1 MFQRMY
7 KHVAFH
13 SDSPHLSAP
22 ADGVAP
28 TSTSTHWLEV
38 FWAERWARRLVTRA
52 LGRLRAREHGII
64 SHACAVN
71 WMNWWMWCDVATP
84 PSFDNSMIPWW
95 FGNRNSSFQ
104 LREVLWIAM
113 SQRKRIGFEMLPLVW
128 MKIASMLIVWL
139 HWLLC
144 VCVLVFLGD
153 DAPDPSPFEEKDSH
167 RLNIPVRTSRCDHHV
182 LLDSGWVATDEKNMR
197 FFVSKSYVYIYI
209 LCFIMYH
216 PACLPAGSRR
226 RGITAV
232 LDQGGHNWPLRGH
245 VERWKLTLLEILG
258 AKKGYPQAII
268 LWNMLFAYS
277 VHTRFLS
284 CGDLRI
290 RGQRP
295 ETLSP

>member
-84 PSFDNSMIPWW
+84 PSFNNSMVPWW

-128 MKIASMLIVWL
+128 MKIVSMLIVWL

-144 VCVLVFLGD
+144 VCVGF
-153 DAPDPSPFEEKDSH
+153 
-167 RLNIPVRTSRCDHHV
+167 
-182 LLDSGWVATDEKNMR
+182 SGWWCPRSIPFWREGFTPSQIYQSGRVGVIIMFFLIQDELLPMKKTCDSLFQNHM
-197 FFVSKSYVYIYI
+197 YIYI
-209 LCFIMYH
+209 YYVSSCIIRH
-216 PACLPAGSRR
+216 ACL
-226 RGITAV
+226 
-232 LDQGGHNWPLRGH
+232 LDLGG
-245 VERWKLTLLEILG
+245 VE
-258 AKKGYPQAII
+258 
-268 LWNMLFAYS
+268 
-277 VHTRFLS
+277 
-284 CGDLRI
+284 
-290 RGQRP
+290 
-295 ETLSP
+295 